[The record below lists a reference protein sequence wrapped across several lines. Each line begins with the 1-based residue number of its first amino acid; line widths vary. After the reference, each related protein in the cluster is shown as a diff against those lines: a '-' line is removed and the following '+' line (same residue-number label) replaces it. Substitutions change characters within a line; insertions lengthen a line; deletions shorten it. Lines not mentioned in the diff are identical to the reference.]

1 MNRTAGAALFLVL
14 AAGAG
19 TACARQVR
27 VESGP
32 ADSAATDTV
41 TGTVRQVGN
50 TPFVRTIIEDSAGA
64 VRIVGP
70 YEAEISRLVGA
81 RVRAVGVL
89 DSASRNR
96 AMGPDLRASG
106 YTILSV
112 DGDRPAVGYLRRSDA
127 GDFFLRTEAGD
138 EIPLSS
144 VSTALAGRVGAKVWV
159 VTNAQGAVLRYGIL
173 KEP

>member
-1 MNRTAGAALFLVL
+1 M
-14 AAGAG
+14 
-19 TACARQVR
+19 
-27 VESGP
+27 ESGP
-32 ADSAATDTV
+32 ADSAATDTA

-50 TPFVRTIIEDSAGA
+50 TPFVRTIIEDPSGA

-81 RVRAVGVL
+81 RVRAVGVI

-96 AMGPDLRASG
+96 AMGPDLRVSG

-112 DGDRPAVGYLRRSDA
+112 DGDRPTVGYLRRSDA
-127 GDFFLRTEAGD
+127 GDFFLRTEAG
-138 EIPLSS
+138 EEVPLSS
-144 VSTALAGRVGAKVWV
+144 VSSALADRVGAKVWV
-159 VTNAQGAVLRYGIL
+159 VTNAQGAVVRYGIL